1 MGIEILLSAIP
12 SGPRNKEL
20 MRCKEDQ
27 RVICRS
33 RALGGDGV
41 ARLSSGSLYDRRVLG
56 RLRDPSGSGGS
67 GRRCY

>member
-56 RLRDPSGSGGS
+56 RG
-67 GRRCY
+67 